1 MSVGDWAGTR
11 PLYSGVP
18 TCWCLGLFSLG
29 ARFPQGQS
37 PAGRDSRGGG
47 GPAQCTDRF
56 TWTAAL
62 RLLRV
67 EGCSRGRASGCSCST
82 TCASTGCVAPAPP
95 PPQHRVSC
103 LTARRSPPAR
113 LSRPAELLS
122 LPAAVSLRPCPCAF
136 TPFLFLPAGLGR
148 ADRAVHCTHHA
159 ELTQRRPVSISQSVA
174 TLPTS
179 SVMVCTAHSSGPAGR
194 SFPGPREG
202 AHCSTQ
208 WPCGGPAGTL
218 GCH

>member
-1 MSVGDWAGTR
+1 MTGQGPGRCTRGSPPVGVWGFFLWVLGFPRDRVLLAGTAEAVEAR
-11 PLYSGVP
+11 LSALTASPGRQPSVCCG
-18 TCWCLGLFSLG
+18 WRG
-29 ARFPQGQS
+29 AHR
-37 PAGRDSRGGG
+37 
-47 GPAQCTDRF
+47 
-56 TWTAAL
+56 
-62 RLLRV
+62 
-67 EGCSRGRASGCSCST
+67 RASGCSCST
-82 TCASTGCVAPAPP
+82 TCTSTGCVAPAPP

-136 TPFLFLPAGLGR
+136 TPLLFLPAGLGR
-148 ADRAVHCTHHA
+148 ADRAVHCTCHA